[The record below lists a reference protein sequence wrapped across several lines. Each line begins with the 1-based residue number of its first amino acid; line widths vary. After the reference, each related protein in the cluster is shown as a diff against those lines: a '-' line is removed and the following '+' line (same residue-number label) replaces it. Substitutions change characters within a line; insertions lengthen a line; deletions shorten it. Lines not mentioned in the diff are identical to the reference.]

1 MVIIIMKS
9 IEQKEAKFWFLKND
23 MQCLVFLLDHKS
35 SNSNWNSFN
44 CCFISPELQNISY
57 EI

>member
-35 SNSNWNSFN
+35 SNSNWG
-44 CCFISPELQNISY
+44 
-57 EI
+57 